1 VLFAGKDAIQKILI
15 EDDLLKSPEYE
26 WLRDDAGVANLI
38 TERDRVAYR
47 QKVCSLCRDC
57 KSLLCAC

>member
-1 VLFAGKDAIQKILI
+1 MIFAGKAAIQRIVV

-26 WLRDDAGVANLI
+26 WIRTDPRVSNLM

-47 QKVCSLCRDC
+47 QKVTIREALAAFIN
-57 KSLLCAC
+57 LLT